1 MKYNK
6 KLILLMIAVLSPFL
20 ISMPHNAIAASDAK
34 KAAEEIKTEE
44 AAPAEKHKI
53 DKELDACMDKNPS
66 TAGMVECID
75 KAAKQWDDE
84 LNRYYKLLAAALDK
98 EGQANLKK
106 SQLEWIKLRDAD
118 IKLIDSVYSKKEGT
132 MYVPMVA
139 NSIMELTRKRAL
151 ELKSYYELV
160 IEK

>member
-1 MKYNK
+1 
-6 KLILLMIAVLSPFL
+6 
-20 ISMPHNAIAASDAK
+20 
-34 KAAEEIKTEE
+34 
-44 AAPAEKHKI
+44 
-53 DKELDACMDKNPS
+53 
-66 TAGMVECID
+66 
-75 KAAKQWDDE
+75 
-84 LNRYYKLLAAALDK
+84 YYKLLSGVLDK

-139 NSIMELTRKRAL
+139 DSIMELTKKRAL
-151 ELKSYYELV
+151 ELKAYYELI

>member
-6 KLILLMIAVLSPFL
+6 KIIFIIITALAPLLLSFNHAL
-20 ISMPHNAIAASDAK
+20 AADVK
-34 KAAEEIKTEE
+34 KTAEELKPKEITT
-44 AAPAEKHKI
+44 AEKHKI

-75 KAAKQWDDE
+75 NAAKQWDGE
-84 LNRYYKLLAAALDK
+84 LNKYYKLLSGVLDK

-139 NSIMELTRKRAL
+139 DSIMELTKKRAL
-151 ELKSYYELV
+151 ELKAYYELI